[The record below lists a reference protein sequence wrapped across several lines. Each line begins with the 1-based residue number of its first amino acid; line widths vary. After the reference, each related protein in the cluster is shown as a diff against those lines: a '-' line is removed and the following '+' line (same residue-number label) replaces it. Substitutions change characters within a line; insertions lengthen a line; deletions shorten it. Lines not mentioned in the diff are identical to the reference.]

1 MPNNFLK
8 THYAQNFQKSNF
20 NILRIEDLFR
30 QENITNIINN
40 HKVDFYTLLFFS
52 DGKGKHS
59 IDFTDYTYSKGTILS
74 IRKDQIHKFYLNDKT
89 KGYLLCFKEEF
100 LNRYLN
106 EVEVSKSIQMFNELL
121 TSPKTQLN
129 DKEFRSVIRL
139 GFGIE
144 QEYLSLNDKYSLQ
157 IIRSLVH
164 ILITLIYR
172 IKSKGHNKVRLS
184 KYLNEFIR
192 FQNLLE
198 QEFSNTK
205 KVCDYASMLGFSTK
219 KLNTVV
225 NFVVNKPAKEFINDT
240 VIIKIKRQLLHSNL
254 SIKEIAFRVGFNDPT
269 NFYKYFKKNTSY
281 TPESYRKIYK
291 I

>member
-1 MPNNFLK
+1 M
-8 THYAQNFQKSNF
+8 
-20 NILRIEDLFR
+20 
-30 QENITNIINN
+30 
-40 HKVDFYTLLFFS
+40 
-52 DGKGKHS
+52 
-59 IDFTDYTYSKGTILS
+59 
-74 IRKDQIHKFYLNDKT
+74 
-89 KGYLLCFKEEF
+89 
-100 LNRYLN
+100 
-106 EVEVSKSIQMFNELL
+106 
-121 TSPKTQLN
+121 
-129 DKEFRSVIRL
+129 
-139 GFGIE
+139 
-144 QEYLSLNDKYSLQ
+144 
-157 IIRSLVH
+157 
-164 ILITLIYR
+164 
-172 IKSKGHNKVRLS
+172 RLS

>member
-139 GFGIE
+139 G
-144 QEYLSLNDKYSLQ
+144 
-157 IIRSLVH
+157 LV
-164 ILITLIYR
+164 
-172 IKSKGHNKVRLS
+172 
-184 KYLNEFIR
+184 
-192 FQNLLE
+192 
-198 QEFSNTK
+198 
-205 KVCDYASMLGFSTK
+205 
-219 KLNTVV
+219 
-225 NFVVNKPAKEFINDT
+225 
-240 VIIKIKRQLLHSNL
+240 
-254 SIKEIAFRVGFNDPT
+254 
-269 NFYKYFKKNTSY
+269 
-281 TPESYRKIYK
+281 
-291 I
+291 

>member
-121 TSPKTQLN
+121 TSP
-129 DKEFRSVIRL
+129 
-139 GFGIE
+139 
-144 QEYLSLNDKYSLQ
+144 
-157 IIRSLVH
+157 
-164 ILITLIYR
+164 
-172 IKSKGHNKVRLS
+172 
-184 KYLNEFIR
+184 
-192 FQNLLE
+192 
-198 QEFSNTK
+198 
-205 KVCDYASMLGFSTK
+205 
-219 KLNTVV
+219 
-225 NFVVNKPAKEFINDT
+225 
-240 VIIKIKRQLLHSNL
+240 
-254 SIKEIAFRVGFNDPT
+254 
-269 NFYKYFKKNTSY
+269 
-281 TPESYRKIYK
+281 
-291 I
+291 